1 MDLLCPGLPASVQKA
16 AYGVPMNPF
25 GEPDGDVA
33 ATVCLGGRG
42 MELVLWL
49 SARLSMRKMKDGNT
63 SVWVEFAL
71 AGQPQYVR
79 FDLQLLAFN
88 RSAWSAAEALAASGP
103 VKPPPGAVW
112 LFSKPQSLRLSAT
125 P

>member
-1 MDLLCPGLPASVQKA
+1 MDLLCPSLPASAQKA

-33 ATVCLGGRG
+33 ATVCLGGHG

-71 AGQPQYVR
+71 SGQRQYVR
-79 FDLQLLAFN
+79 FDFRVLAFN
-88 RSAWSAAEALAASGP
+88 RSAWSAAEALEASGP

-112 LFSKPQSLRLSAT
+112 LFSKPLSLRLSTT